1 MPKLSDRLV
10 VVAITQHQAR
20 VWLSGI
26 DLESIP
32 TKIDA
37 PDPKARHHH
46 VREAQHHGGHDVDH
60 SDASYFEEI
69 AKSVASAKQILIV
82 GHGKGKADSA
92 AEFMQHLKR
101 KHPET
106 ASKVSGSL
114 EANLPAMSEPE
125 ILGLARHWFEQHIKT
140 GL

>member
-10 VVAITQHQAR
+10 VVAITQHDAR

-26 DLESIP
+26 DSDTSP
-32 TKIDA
+32 TKIEA
-37 PDPKARHHH
+37 PDPKARQHH
-46 VREAQHHGGHDVDH
+46 VREAQHHGGHDVEH
-60 SDASYFEEI
+60 SGAAYFEDI
-69 AKSVASAKQILIV
+69 ANSVANAKQILLV

-92 AEFMQHLKR
+92 AEFRQYLER
-101 KHPET
+101 KHPQT

-114 EANLPAMSEPE
+114 EGNLPAMSEPE
-125 ILGLARHWFEQHIKT
+125 ILALARDWFEQHIKS